1 MTNQTLTLLRKI
13 LLVLAGMLL
22 GATIAL
28 FFLTG
33 KFNIAGAFFALGC
46 LAVFLFTGRKQAPG
60 GSNHPP
66 K

>member
-1 MTNQTLTLLRKI
+1 MTNQTLTLLRKM
-13 LLVLAGMLL
+13 LLVLAGILL
-22 GATIAL
+22 GATITL

-33 KFNIAGAFFALGC
+33 KFNFAGAFIALVC
-46 LAVFLFTGRKQAPG
+46 LAVFLFAGRKQVPG